1 MNFTISGYQVKQ
13 KRGLSH
19 WPRLL
24 EEWILQVERYCR
36 VYEGCDAPYLY
47 TEQANVG
54 LLASAAWRSG
64 GIALE
69 EFQSVKGTKHRPK
82 WGGRVD
88 LWLCQDEKT
97 EEILEAKL
105 LKISM
110 DAYSDLVSKVSDGMS
125 SAVKDAKNAKASY
138 ECTGIGAVFVAPHLT
153 INRAQQCMDSEKSNG
168 DWLDK
173 WTNNLLVGNDYHA
186 AAWCFPKEMRNQL
199 QTDEPDICGD
209 GYAYPGVLLLLKNC
223 DM

>member
-1 MNFTISGYQVKQ
+1 MNYTINGYYVKQ

-24 EEWILQVERYCR
+24 EEWVLQVERYCR
-36 VYEGCDAPYLY
+36 VYEGQDAPYLY

-54 LLASAAWRSG
+54 LIASAAWRSG

-69 EFQSVKGTKHRPK
+69 EFQSVKGVKHRPK
-82 WGGRVD
+82 WNGRID

-97 EEILEAKL
+97 EEIVEAKM

-110 DAYSDLVSKVSDGMS
+110 DAHTDLISSVSKCMAA
-125 SAVKDAKNAKASY
+125 AVKDAKSAKASY
-138 ECTGIGAVFVAPHLT
+138 ELTGLGAVFVVPNLT
-153 INRAQQCMDSEKSNG
+153 IKRALSRMESEETPS
-168 DWLDK
+168 DWIEAWVDEVLA
-173 WTNNLLVGNDYHA
+173 GNDYHA

-199 QTDEPDICGD
+199 LSDNPDICGD
-209 GYAYPGVLLLLKNC
+209 NYAYPGVILLLKNC
-223 DM
+223 DR